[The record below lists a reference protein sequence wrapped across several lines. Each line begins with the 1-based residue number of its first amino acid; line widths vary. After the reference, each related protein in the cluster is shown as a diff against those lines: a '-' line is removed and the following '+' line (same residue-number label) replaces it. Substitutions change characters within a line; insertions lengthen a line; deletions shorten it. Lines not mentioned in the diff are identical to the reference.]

1 VSKAGIIG
9 PSFFGFRTIV
19 PECPVR
25 KSFTVTW
32 KPSFAAVVN
41 QWIVTV
47 SPAFMISGSVP
58 PAVSSFS
65 RALKPAGSWKIPG
78 VPVCLIVQTGE
89 QTV

>member
-1 VSKAGIIG
+1 
-9 PSFFGFRTIV
+9 
-19 PECPVR
+19 
-25 KSFTVTW
+25 
-32 KPSFAAVVN
+32 
-41 QWIVTV
+41 
-47 SPAFMISGSVP
+47 VP